1 MENYRQCADNDLH
14 RKRVEEGKR
23 ETKTVEKT
31 QNRELLSDF
40 PYMSKSIYRIMHTS
54 QRYLLYDETNR
65 TREGSGHNKTEGT
78 FHRQRRSDETS
89 CWEKRAILEET
100 CLAAF

>member
-14 RKRVEEGKR
+14 RKRVEEGER

-54 QRYLLYDETNR
+54 QRYLFIPIADQDT
-65 TREGSGHNKTEGT
+65 H
-78 FHRQRRSDETS
+78 Q
-89 CWEKRAILEET
+89 
-100 CLAAF
+100 